1 MKIGFSNIWMNSQWK
16 HSRVD
21 HLTTPDHQAMIRS
34 GIRRA
39 RKVSS
44 LHMFSL
50 HVKQSGKVAPLEQR
64 QGNNSGAC
72 ARRTFL
78 LNSTCK
84 SFDAWLLVSSAAPA
98 RPRACGELEGKILL
112 KSKLQQV
119 IVFASSPSTVQ
130 QSGTDVEASCPLPVA
145 AGRLLSEKES

>member
-1 MKIGFSNIWMNSQWK
+1 MNSQWK

-21 HLTTPDHQAMIRS
+21 HLMTPDHQAMIGS

-44 LHMFSL
+44 LNMFSL

-72 ARRTFL
+72 ARTFL

-119 IVFASSPSTVQ
+119 IVFASSPITVQ
-130 QSGTDVEASCPLPVA
+130 HSGTDVKASCPLPVA
-145 AGRLLSEKES
+145 AGRLLSERES